1 MTSRQNVKRKR
12 KVTRKKRK
20 KKYKENT
27 KKETYDKRYGRK
39 EKIISHKPK
48 TKAQGNQWSQNK

>member
-12 KVTRKKRK
+12 KVTRKKST
-20 KKYKENT
+20 ENT